1 MRSTLQTGSIH
12 ELNTCAV
19 VKCTGVLLML
29 AAALD
34 ESARDNPWAVFDGY
48 IDRVV
53 VQCVNEL
60 TPDWATKLAA
70 YDV

>member
-29 AAALD
+29 AD
-34 ESARDNPWAVFDGY
+34 ESACDNPWAVFGDY